1 MIDEQNNDLLL
12 RINELHLEHQDLEDL
27 LKRIMQ
33 DTAIDQ
39 LQVCRIKK
47 RKLLLKDIIAKLE
60 SKLIPDLDA

>member
-1 MIDEQNNDLLL
+1 MTDEQNNDLLL
-12 RINELHLEHQDLEDL
+12 RINELHLEHQDLDDL

-39 LQVCRIKK
+39 LQACRIKK
-47 RKLLLKDIIAKLE
+47 RKLLLKDIIARLE

>member
-1 MIDEQNNDLLL
+1 MDEQNNDLLL
-12 RINELHLEHQDLEDL
+12 RINELQLEHQDLDDL
-27 LKRIMQ
+27 LKRIML

-39 LQVCRIKK
+39 LQICRIKK